1 MRLRSLTTHLRE
13 QNWFAVA
20 LDFLIVVVGI
30 LIAFQIT
37 IWNEERADRQRAA
50 AYLEMLQADFA
61 AIIERLD
68 TNLAII
74 DTTINSIAYVR
85 DVLNSKP
92 ELSNEEAEAFSVAL
106 NLIDNTRVPGSRS
119 ATFIEMQSSGELNL
133 IDNPDL
139 KKSLFTYDQS
149 TEVAHIGL
157 GILQATITDFI
168 QPVIYQHIEFAP
180 KAVVTPGEDQVGV
193 QSFNYDRMRNEP
205 DFKSVLSALSR
216 VQSNL
221 SALQASQRELA
232 EDAFQ
237 RLTNETQP

>member
-1 MRLRSLTTHLRE
+1 MILRRLTKNVKD

-20 LDFLIVVVGI
+20 LDFVIVVVGI

-37 IWNEERADRQRAA
+37 TWNEDRADRQRAA
-50 AYLEMLQADFA
+50 AYLERLQTDFA

-68 TNLAII
+68 TNLASI

-92 ELSNEEAEAFSVAL
+92 ELSNEEAEAFSAAL

-157 GILQATITDFI
+157 GILQASITDFI
-168 QPVIYQHIEFAP
+168 QPVMYQHIEFAP
-180 KAVVTPGEDQVGV
+180 KAVVTPGEDPVGV
-193 QSFNYDRMRNEP
+193 QSFNYDRMRNES
-205 DFKSVLSALSR
+205 DFKSALSALTR

-221 SALQASQRELA
+221 SALQTRQRELA
-232 EDAFQ
+232 EEVFQ
-237 RLTNETQP
+237 QLENETQP